1 MKYKGHDIE
10 ETRDVMRYER
20 VDKYTYDYS
29 NNIELG
35 VEELDELK
43 EIIRKK
49 EAELKEKGVRFSGVK
64 IEMRGSAEQYNP
76 NGADY
81 PAEFTTELSWME
93 EENEEEKKKRIQREK
108 ELIDMD
114 IENEI
119 SRKAWEE
126 RNKRAS
132 LEAAI
137 KVIEENGGTVINLK
151 I

>member
-1 MKYKGHDIE
+1 MEYKGHYIA
-10 ETRDVMRYER
+10 ETQNVMRYEK
-20 VDKYTYDYS
+20 VSKFTAGYTNEID
-29 NNIELG
+29 LD
-35 VEELDELK
+35 VEDLDELK

-49 EAELKEKGVRFSGVK
+49 EAELKEKGVRFSDVK
-64 IEMRGSAEQYNP
+64 IKMTGIDEQYNP

-81 PAEFTTELSWME
+81 DAEFNTELSWIE
-93 EENEEEKKKRIQREK
+93 EENEEEKEKRIQRDK

-126 RNKRAS
+126 RNRRAS
-132 LEAAI
+132 LKAAI
-137 KVIEENGGTVINLK
+137 KVIEENGGIVKNLK